1 MSARAMTALV
11 FLLAGLLAIVVLV
24 GLAQRILDATG
35 VAVALS
41 SVLTG
46 IVGGSILR
54 GRTQPTQ
61 PSEEQKDEQS

>member
-1 MSARAMTALV
+1 MSQRALTALV
-11 FLLAGLLAIVVLV
+11 FLVAGLLAATVLV

-46 IVGGSILR
+46 IVGGSLLR
-54 GRTQPTQ
+54 ARG
-61 PSEEQKDEQS
+61 SKDGEGDPP

>member
-1 MSARAMTALV
+1 MMSNRAMTALV
-11 FLLAGLLAIVVLV
+11 FLVAGLLAIVVLV

-54 GRTQPTQ
+54 SRT
-61 PSEEQKDEQS
+61 SRIEDRDRDKS

>member
-1 MSARAMTALV
+1 MSPKAMTALV
-11 FLLAGLLAIVVLV
+11 FLIAGLLAVVVLV

-54 GRTQPTQ
+54 GRVRSGSDDDDKGERP
-61 PSEEQKDEQS
+61 

>member
-1 MSARAMTALV
+1 MSPRATTALI
-11 FLLAGLLAIVVLV
+11 FLIAGLLTIVVLV

-46 IVGGSILR
+46 IVGGTYLR
-54 GRTQPTQ
+54 GRT
-61 PSEEQKDEQS
+61 SNKNGDRHG

>member
-1 MSARAMTALV
+1 MSTRAMTALV
-11 FLLAGLLAIVVLV
+11 FLVAGLLAIVVLV

-54 GRTQPTQ
+54 GRTVQQ
-61 PSEEQKDEQS
+61 EQRQKDEER

>member
-1 MSARAMTALV
+1 MSQKALTALA
-11 FLLAGLLAIVVLV
+11 FLVAGLLATTILV

-46 IVGGSILR
+46 IVGGALLR
-54 GRTQPTQ
+54 SRSAGRD
-61 PSEEQKDEQS
+61 SEGDPPP

>member
-1 MSARAMTALV
+1 VSQKALTALA
-11 FLLAGLLAIVVLV
+11 FLVAGLLATTILV

-46 IVGGSILR
+46 IVGGALLR
-54 GRTQPTQ
+54 SRSAGRD
-61 PSEEQKDEQS
+61 SEGDPPP